1 MRTIKSTMEII
12 IGLVTGSAIFMI
24 VFGLTSY
31 LRNYPVFKGL
41 NEIFKFSLRKVGV
54 SLGLL
59 NRYFDWFGYD
69 KFAMR
74 LLIPGAVLTLF
85 SIVIIYFFTEE

>member
-24 VFGLTSY
+24 VCGLTSY

-41 NEIFKFSLRKVGV
+41 NEIFKFSLREVGV

-69 KFAMR
+69 RFAMR
-74 LLIPGAVLTLF
+74 LLIPGAVLTLV
-85 SIVIIYFFTEE
+85 SMIIIYFFTEE